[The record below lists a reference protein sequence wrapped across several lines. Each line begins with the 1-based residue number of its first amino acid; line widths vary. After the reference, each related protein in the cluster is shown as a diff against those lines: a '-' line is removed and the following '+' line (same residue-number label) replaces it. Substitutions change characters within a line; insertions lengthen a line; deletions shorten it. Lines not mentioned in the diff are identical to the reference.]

1 VIRTGTTFRIAGLV
15 AAAVLMVSA
24 CSGSSATQAPASQ
37 AAASQAAASQASSA
51 APASQGAGGAI
62 SIGIEGPFTG
72 PNALTGTE
80 IKNAYNMAFDAINW
94 TVGNYK
100 ITPVYIDDQSDPA
113 KGAAAYEQAVAS
125 QKIIAGVGGW
135 HSSVAVAQMEV
146 TAKYQVP
153 HFFALGAANTIN
165 EKWSSDPSKYGY
177 WTAKGWPVPDKLVV
191 GYVQTLND
199 AIAAGT
205 FKPATKTVALFGE
218 DTDWGR
224 TVVKALK
231 DQMTATGWTV
241 SDEDYFA
248 QTQTDFSSIVARYKS
263 QNVAAIAGTTT
274 FPDSMSAFIKQID
287 DAGLKSVVV
296 ADGLGWIGDWYKLTG
311 SASDYVIDQI
321 PGWTT
326 DKAKKFADDY
336 KAKFGATPSP
346 SAAGLSY
353 DYANFF
359 IKILN
364 QTIADQG
371 SLTSATIYKE
381 AQDKLWTGQLTYTDG
396 IIMPSYDYSK
406 DTLPDMV
413 VGSGH
418 FTFPVIQYHGG
429 QGTTIW
435 PANIATGKFEVKP

>member
-1 VIRTGTTFRIAGLV
+1 MLIAT
-15 AAAVLMVSA
+15 A
-24 CSGSSATQAPASQ
+24 CGGGGASQTPASQ
-37 AAASQAAASQASSA
+37 APAASQPAAS
-51 APASQGAGGAI
+51 GGGEPTETV
-62 SIGIEGPFTG
+62 SIGISGPFTG

-80 IKNAYNMAFDAINW
+80 IKNAVSMAFDAINW
-94 TVGNYK
+94 QVGKYK
-100 ITPVYIDDQSDPA
+100 INPVYIDDGSDPV
-113 KGAAAYEQAVAS
+113 KGAAAYEQAIAS
-125 QKIIAGVGGW
+125 QGIIAGVSGW

-146 TAKYQVP
+146 TAKYKVP

-165 EKWSSDPSKYGY
+165 EKWASDKAKFGY
-177 WTAKGWPVPDKLVV
+177 WVGKGWPVPDKLVV
-191 GYVQTLND
+191 GYVETLNE
-199 AIAAGT
+199 AVTAGT
-205 FKPATKTVALFGE
+205 FKPATKNVALFGE

-231 DQMTATGWTV
+231 QQLTDTGWTIT
-241 SDEDYFA
+241 DEDYFA
-248 QTQTDFSSIVARYKS
+248 QTQTDFSGIIARYQS
-263 QNVAAIAGTTT
+263 HDVAVIGGTTT

-287 DAGLKSVVV
+287 DAGLKAAVV

-311 SASDYVIDQI
+311 SSSDWVIDQI

-326 DKAKKFADDY
+326 DAAKKFESDY

-359 IKILN
+359 IKIL
-364 QTIADQG
+364 QTALADSG
-371 SLTSATIYKE
+371 TLSSETIFKV
-381 AQDKLWTGQLTYTDG
+381 AQDKLWTGQLKYTDG
-396 IIMPSYDYSK
+396 MIMPSYDFSA

-429 QGTTIW
+429 EGTVIW
-435 PANIATGKFEVKP
+435 PADIATGKFEAKP